1 MDKDKLNDACDTAFL
16 ENYFPSATESPDP
29 RWEMFADGFKKAVEW
44 LMAQPLSDRLTDE
57 EKERIMAIYKRD
69 VDSMEIETHRI
80 KTAENEIA
88 KVCHESNFWQAKLK
102 ADMLEQIFGKELFNE
117 K

>member
-1 MDKDKLNDACDTAFL
+1 MDADKLNEAAENHFMTAIPYFHCSDTVRSIADKAFKSGA
-16 ENYFPSATESPDP
+16 N
-29 RWEMFADGFKKAVEW
+29 W
-44 LMAQPLSDRLTDE
+44 LMQQPLSDRLTEE
-57 EKERIMAIYKRD
+57 EKERIKAIYKREA
-69 VDSMEIETHRI
+69 DSMELETYRI
-80 KTAENEIA
+80 KTAENEIT